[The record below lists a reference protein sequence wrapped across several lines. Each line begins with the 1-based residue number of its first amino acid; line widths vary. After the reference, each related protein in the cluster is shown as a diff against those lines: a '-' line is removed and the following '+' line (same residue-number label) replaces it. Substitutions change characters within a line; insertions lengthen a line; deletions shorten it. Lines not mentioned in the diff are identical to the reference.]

1 MNITIRVLLS
11 FSVALALL
19 AGCDRASEPGKPAP
33 ATQPAGGTA
42 AKPADAAT
50 SAKETE
56 KAAADEKADEAVPPG
71 KRVNVYMWS
80 EYIDPE
86 ILEAFEKETGLKV
99 RLDVYESTEDMQAKL
114 QQAGGD
120 RQYDVVVASDHV
132 IPVLAKLKLIQPLP
146 ADKIAN
152 RVNVAEQ
159 FQNPSY
165 DPGSKYSLPYQW
177 GTMGLMYRKDK
188 APQVDPSWAAV
199 FEEDKQPGPFVLI
212 DSMRDMMAAALKY
225 QGQSINARKPDQLK
239 AAGELI
245 LKAKK
250 SPKMLAFEG
259 GASGKNKVASGD
271 AILAIVYNGDAIK
284 AVEEEPEKLEF
295 VVPKEGTLIWV
306 DAMTIPAHAPNLE
319 GACKFINH
327 ILDAKVGA
335 QLSNFNRYAT
345 PNAKSMP
352 MIEAKDRENPR
363 IYPSEDLV
371 KKMEYLEDLGED
383 TRLYDETW
391 TAIKSR

>member
-1 MNITIRVLLS
+1 MNIIIRAILS
-11 FSVALALL
+11 FSVTLAFL
-19 AGCDRASEPGKPAP
+19 AGCDQRSEPGKSAP
-33 ATQPAGGTA
+33 ATQPAAATPAKDTEKTPAA
-42 AKPADAAT
+42 AKDKEKDAEEAKALDALPA
-50 SAKETE
+50 AK
-56 KAAADEKADEAVPPG
+56 K
-71 KRVNVYMWS
+71 VNVYMWS
-80 EYIDPE
+80 EYIDPK
-86 ILEAFEKETGLKV
+86 IPEAFEKETGLKV
-99 RLDVYESTEDMQAKL
+99 RIDVYESTEDMQAKL

-152 RVNVAEQ
+152 KANVAER

-177 GTMGLMYRKDK
+177 GTMGLIYRKDK
-188 APQVDPSWAAV
+188 APQLEASWAAV
-199 FEEDKQPGPFVLI
+199 FDEAKQPGPFVLI
-212 DSMRDMMAAALKY
+212 DSMRDMMAAALKF
-225 QGQSINARKPDQLK
+225 QGQSINARKPEQLK

-250 SPKMLAFEG
+250 SPKMVAFEG
-259 GASGKNKVASGD
+259 GVGGKNKVASGD
-271 AILAIVYNGDAIK
+271 ATLAIVYNGDAIRALDEDK
-284 AVEEEPEKLEF
+284 NLEF

-319 GACKFINH
+319 GACKFINYM
-327 ILDAKVGA
+327 LDANVGA

-363 IYPSEDLV
+363 IYPSEELM
-371 KKMEYLEDLGED
+371 KKMEYLEDLGDD